1 MTPLSLEVP
10 LMKRLALALVL
21 VLLAFPVL
29 AGTLAGVS
37 MNDTSSVG
45 GANLALNG
53 MALRTKL
60 FVKVYVGGLYLPA
73 KERDATKVL
82 AGDNARQMVMHWIY
96 AVDNTKICEGWQEGL
111 AANTPNASAE
121 LKADF
126 TKLCGMT
133 NGAEKGDRLVFTYV
147 PGQGTEI
154 EVKGEKKGTFAGKA
168 FADALLACWIG
179 PKPGPG
185 EDFKKALLGG

>member
-1 MTPLSLEVP
+1 
-10 LMKRLALALVL
+10 MKKIVLALALALVT
-21 VLLAFPVL
+21 VSAL

-37 MNDTSSVG
+37 MNDTSSAG
-45 GANLALNG
+45 GTNLVLNG

-60 FVKVYVGGLYLPA
+60 FVKVYVGGLYLPT
-73 KERDATKVL
+73 KERDATKVIT
-82 AGDNARQMVMHWIY
+82 GDSARQMVMHWTY

-111 AANTPNASAE
+111 AANTPSASAE

-126 TKLCGMT
+126 AKLCGMT

-154 EVKGEKKGTFAGKA
+154 EVKGESKGTIAGKA